1 MIRGQ
6 SAGADRR
13 GISPVIGVILTV
25 ALAVILGSIVGAYAF
40 DLTDITGEPA
50 PTVTFSQEYT
60 EGAGVTITV
69 ESSDGVDADRLAT
82 DGTDPDGAVSYGP
95 WPGSGAVEA
104 GDSVMFPDADGNEEF
119 RVVWTPEG
127 EDRSFVLT
135 QFTLSGGVRVFQVEG
150 GAVAFEAEAFNAVQ
164 QPRAVDGEYHRWVE
178 GIKASLQTD
187 ASGGT
192 YLITE
197 PNNGDNVDIT
207 DKSTSGP
214 RLNYKIDFESTGTYY
229 IWVRTQSPSDD
240 DDSVHVGLDG
250 MLASGGGI
258 GVAGGGKSSWG
269 WSNTVK
275 TDGKSV
281 KVTVTSPGVHTVN
294 VWMRE
299 DGTPFD
305 KVIVT
310 DEKSYTPSGK
320 NADGT

>member
-69 ESSDGVDADRLAT
+69 ENSDGVDADRLAT

-95 WPGSGAVEA
+95 WPGSGPVEA
-104 GDSVMFPDADGNEEF
+104 GDSVTFPDADGNEEF

-164 QPRAVDGEYHRWVE
+164 QPREVGGEDHTWVE
-178 GIKASLQTD
+178 GTDPNRQTG

-192 YLITE
+192 YLVAE
-197 PNNGDNVDIT
+197 PEAGNHNADDTT
-207 DKSTSGP
+207 DGP
-214 RLNYKIDFESTGTYY
+214 RLDYKVDFETTGTYY
-229 IWVRTQSPSDD
+229 IWVRTQSPSND
-240 DDSVHVGLDG
+240 DDSVHAGLDG
-250 MLASGGGI
+250 TLASGGKY
-258 GVAGGGKSSWG
+258 GVAGGGGSSWG
-269 WSNTVK
+269 WSSSVT
-275 TDGKSV
+275 KSKRV
-281 KVTVTSPGVHTVN
+281 EIDITSPGVHTVN